1 MSKKQRVYQIGN
13 GKIYKS
19 EKVFKNNYRHR
30 RGDDKIRIYELVKTT
45 TIDAMKAQRKRDK
58 TLNKI
63 LNPNDN
69 LEGFYAIIKRKRA
82 SIVGDDYHKRNQ
94 RARHTRLLD
103 YDAEEIKNYLKGHPR
118 DVMSL
123 CESIEDFIAVFILH
137 NYMKYSYKR
146 IWDRD
151 TRKYIPEP
159 DGRDQ
164 MFLDAKEEFK
174 KRKKKERIA
183 KKKAELA

>member
-1 MSKKQRVYQIGN
+1 MSKKQKVYQIGN

-30 RGDDKIRIYELVKTT
+30 RGNEKIRVYELVKTT
-45 TIDAMKAQRKRDK
+45 TIDAMKAQRTRDK

-69 LEGFYAIIKRKRA
+69 LEGFYTILKRKRD
-82 SIVGDDYHKRNQ
+82 SIVGDDYQKRSR
-94 RARHTRLLD
+94 RARYTRLLD
-103 YDAEEIKNYLKGHPR
+103 YDAEEIKNYLKGHAR
-118 DVMSL
+118 DVMNL
-123 CESIEDFIAVFILH
+123 CESIEDFITVFRLH
-137 NYMKYSYKR
+137 NYMKYHYKR
-146 IWDRD
+146 TWNRD
-151 TRKYIPEP
+151 ARRYTPEA
-159 DGRDQ
+159 DGKDQ

-174 KRKKKERIA
+174 KRKKKERTL